1 MCFHFKQQKG
11 AAAFQEKGLSGNPIR
26 GQFNGFS
33 HPQASVLT
41 ADQTTHLQ
49 PFQWGLIPHWA
60 KNRDI
65 QKYTLNAKWETLT
78 EKPSFRKAH
87 PCLVPADGFFEW
99 QWLDAKGKQKQKF
112 TIGLKEEKLFMIAG
126 LWDQWVDIETGE
138 IVYSFTL
145 VTTAAQGIMQQIH
158 NSKLRMPLVVSPEQ
172 EAHWLQKR
180 SVVPFTDFE
189 ARPVH

>member
-1 MCFHFKQQKG
+1 MCFHFQQQK
-11 AAAFQEKGLSGNPIR
+11 AAGAFQQKGLSGIPIQ

-41 ADQTTHLQ
+41 AQQPTHLY

-65 QKYTLNAKWETLT
+65 QKYTLNAKWETVT
-78 EKPSFRKAH
+78 EKPSFRKAK

-112 TIGLKEEKLFMIAG
+112 KVGLPDENLFMFAG
-126 LWDQWVDIETGE
+126 LWDEWVAVETGE
-138 IVYSFTL
+138 IIHSFAL
-145 VTTAAQGIMQQIH
+145 VTTAAQGIMQEIH
-158 NSKLRMPLVVSPEQ
+158 NSKLRMPLVLSPDQ
-172 EAHWLQKR
+172 EMQWLENR
-180 SVVPFTDFE
+180 SAVPFIDFE
-189 ARPVH
+189 ATPVS